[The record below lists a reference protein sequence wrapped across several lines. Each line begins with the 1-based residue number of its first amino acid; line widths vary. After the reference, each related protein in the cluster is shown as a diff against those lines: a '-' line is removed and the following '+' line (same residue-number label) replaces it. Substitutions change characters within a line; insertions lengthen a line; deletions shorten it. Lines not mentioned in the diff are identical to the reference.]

1 MVLYNY
7 KQEREVIKMKRIKG
21 WNEVTRKLNIY
32 KNKTKTLYPYREIQI
47 YYFPEIHSVGAALSY
62 TYGKYIQY
70 NTKAIN
76 MTDNLKM
83 ILGEYPEKWHNADV
97 KKILREYIEIWE
109 NE

>member
-1 MVLYNY
+1 
-7 KQEREVIKMKRIKG
+7 MKRIKG
-21 WNEVTRKLNIY
+21 WHEIARKLNIY
-32 KNKTKTLYPYREIQI
+32 RDKSKTLYPYREIQI
-47 YYFPEIHSVGAALSY
+47 YYFPKTHSVGAALSY
-62 TYGKYIQY
+62 RYGENIQY

-97 KKILREYIEIWE
+97 KKILKEYIEIWE